1 MVSKINWLLAEFSF
15 DNHACLQ
22 IVAVER
28 TPNNLTHIQKKYSV
42 TDGCVYHLDKGEFL
56 MPGFIDT
63 HIHAPQYPNAGLG
76 YDMQLLDWLE
86 TYTFPLEK
94 KYSDLSFATK
104 VYEAIVVSDL
114 DSYIVND

>member
-1 MVSKINWLLAEFSF
+1 
-15 DNHACLQ
+15 
-22 IVAVER
+22 VEG
-28 TPNNLTHIQKKYSV
+28 TPNNLTDIQKKYSV
-42 TDGCVYHLDKGEFL
+42 ADGCVYHLDKGEFL
-56 MPGFIDT
+56 MPGLIDT

-114 DSYIVND
+114 GSFIVNG